1 MEHTLLTRVS
11 AFTFAGALTLS
22 LAACDDEAI
31 QPSEEDQ
38 MTDQDEEEDDAAE
51 N

>member
-1 MEHTLLTRVS
+1 MGHTFWTRIS
-11 AFTFAGALTLS
+11 ALTFAGALTLS

-38 MTDQDEEEDDAAE
+38 MTEQDEDEGGGGGY
-51 N
+51 

>member
-1 MEHTLLTRVS
+1 MKHTLLTRVS
-11 AFTFAGALTLS
+11 AFTFAGALTFS

-31 QPSEEDQ
+31 QPSEVDQ
-38 MTDQDEEEDDAAE
+38 MTEQDEEEDDAG